1 MRNVIGQY
9 RRTAVRLYWFPDE
22 KALMREF
29 GNLEQIKDN
38 YPKHVV
44 SMDEMFSISDYE
56 GIKHLHIKE
65 FFMGSP

>member
-9 RRTAVRLYWFPDE
+9 RRTAVRLYWLPDE
-22 KALMREF
+22 KAIMREF

-44 SMDEMFSISDYE
+44 SMDEMFSKSDYE

-65 FFMGSP
+65 FFKGSP